1 MCNFRRLSNN
11 PYDFLKF
18 KFYISLPKLGYF
30 LEKKGNLKFSDSK
43 MLWREVSE
51 NVSLSYYVQLH
62 QNFRK
67 NTTQALIISKR
78 LKFP

>member
-18 KFYISLPKLGYF
+18 KFYISLLKLGYF

-51 NVSLSYYVQLH
+51 NVSLS
-62 QNFRK
+62 
-67 NTTQALIISKR
+67 
-78 LKFP
+78 

>member
-30 LEKKGNLKFSDSK
+30 WRKKETL
-43 MLWREVSE
+43 
-51 NVSLSYYVQLH
+51 
-62 QNFRK
+62 NFRIQK
-67 NTTQALIISKR
+67 CYGERYQKMSHFRNTSNCIKIFGKIL
-78 LKFP
+78 LKPL